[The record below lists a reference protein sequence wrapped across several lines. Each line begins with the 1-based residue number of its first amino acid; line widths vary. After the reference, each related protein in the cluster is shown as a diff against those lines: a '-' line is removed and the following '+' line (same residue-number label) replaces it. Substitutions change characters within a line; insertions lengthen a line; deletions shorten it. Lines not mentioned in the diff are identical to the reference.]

1 MVPLRCR
8 GAKHASAASRFSRRP
23 QKAPGS
29 QKRHRLLPAAV
40 PLLVCFLVCLLGVPF
55 FPRPVAAAY
64 AQDRAAVTRV
74 REYFPQTDSLPEAEI
89 YYPQLSFGGN
99 PNELQT
105 ANTMMR
111 EYAIRMCH
119 TRRQAAQQ
127 GRQNLPADG
136 KLVDYR
142 VVRNSGGFFSVV
154 FTEGSSLAPSPTG
167 SPGENAAFPAEE
179 NPRGFTVRLSDQK
192 VCRLA
197 DLFLSHTNYT
207 SLLDQEISRQLQ
219 SPFEGVRHDSPFFL
233 TDDSIVLLP
242 DTRVE
247 RWPQEGPLA
256 VSLTAPAVSR
266 KLAAGLSVGRTRAE
280 L

>member
-8 GAKHASAASRFSRRP
+8 GAKHASAASRFSQRP
-23 QKAPGS
+23 QKALRS

-40 PLLVCFLVCLLGVPF
+40 PLLLLVCLFSAPF
-55 FPRPVAAAY
+55 FQRPVVVY
-64 AQDRAAVTRV
+64 AQDRAVVTRV
-74 REYFPQTDSLPEAEI
+74 REYFPPTDSLPEAEI

-111 EYAIRMCH
+111 EY
-119 TRRQAAQQ
+119 
-127 GRQNLPADG
+127 GRQSLPADG

-142 VVRNSGGFFSVV
+142 VARNSGGFFSVV
-154 FTEGSSLAPSPTG
+154 FTEGCSLAASPTG
-167 SPGENAAFPAEE
+167 SPEEAALTAGE
-179 NPRGFTVRLSDQK
+179 NPRGFTIRLSDQK

-207 SLLDQEISRQLQ
+207 SLLDQEISRLLQ

-242 DTRVE
+242 DSRAE
-247 RWPQEGPLA
+247 QWPQEGSLS

>member
-8 GAKHASAASRFSRRP
+8 GAKHASAASRFSQRP
-23 QKAPGS
+23 QKALRSP
-29 QKRHRLLPAAV
+29 KRHRLLPAAV
-40 PLLVCFLVCLLGVPF
+40 PLLLLVCLFSAPF
-55 FPRPVAAAY
+55 FQRPVVVY
-64 AQDRAAVTRV
+64 AQDRAVVTRV
-74 REYFPQTDSLPEAEI
+74 REYFPPTDSLPEAEI

-111 EYAIRMCH
+111 EYAIRTCH

-127 GRQNLPADG
+127 GRQSLPADG

-142 VVRNSGGFFSVV
+142 VARNSGGFFSVV
-154 FTEGSSLAPSPTG
+154 FTEGCSLAASPTG
-167 SPGENAAFPAEE
+167 SPEEAALTAGES
-179 NPRGFTVRLSDQK
+179 PRGFTIRLSDQK

-207 SLLDQEISRQLQ
+207 SLLDQEISRLLQ

-242 DTRVE
+242 DSRAE
-247 RWPQEGPLA
+247 QCPQEGSLS

>member
-1 MVPLRCR
+1 M
-8 GAKHASAASRFSRRP
+8 
-23 QKAPGS
+23 
-29 QKRHRLLPAAV
+29 
-40 PLLVCFLVCLLGVPF
+40 
-55 FPRPVAAAY
+55 AY

-127 GRQNLPADG
+127 GRQSLPADG

-154 FTEGSSLAPSPTG
+154 FTEGSSLAASPTG
-167 SPGENAAFPAEE
+167 SSGEVAAFSADE
-179 NPRGFTVRLSDQK
+179 NPKGFTVRLSDQK

-207 SLLDQEISRQLQ
+207 SLLDQEISRLLQ
-219 SPFEGVRHDSPFFL
+219 SPFEGVCHDSPFFL

-242 DTRVE
+242 DTRAE
-247 RWPQEGPLA
+247 QWPQDGPLS